1 MMLSFFDLNCKVWY
15 IFIMLILLF
24 TIFILIM
31 SAILHE
37 YAHGWVAHKLGDDTA
52 KNAGRLTLNP
62 LAHLD
67 PFGSVLLPLLMIL
80 SNTGFFLAWAKPVPY
95 NPYNLSDPKYG
106 DLKVAIGG
114 PGTNLAIAI
123 FFGIVSRLMPLSDI
137 IKNSLVV
144 NYFQGNHDF
153 LLNQMNGSLAA
164 SIFVLSIIV
173 IFINLLLMIFN
184 LIPVPPLD
192 GSKVLMTFLSADWRI
207 RFHKMEPYGIFII
220 LFLLMFGL
228 FRFVWPVLIFLF
240 SIIVGA

>member
-1 MMLSFFDLNCKVWY
+1 
-15 IFIMLILLF
+15 MLILLF
-24 TIFILIM
+24 TIFVLIM

-67 PFGSVLLPLLMIL
+67 PFGSVILPLLMIF

-95 NPYNLSDPKYG
+95 NPYNLRDPKYG

-114 PGTNLAIAI
+114 PGTNFLIAV
-123 FFGIVSRLMPLSDI
+123 FFG
-137 IKNSLVV
+137 LVV
-144 NYFQGNHDF
+144 RLTPIAGALKQNLIGHY
-153 LLNQMNGSLAA
+153 LLYLDKGYVASLEYLLDNMHGSILI
-164 SIFVLSIIV
+164 SVFVLSLII

-192 GSKVLMTFLSADWRI
+192 GSKVLMTFLSADWKL
-207 RFHKMEPYGIFII
+207 RFHRMERYGIFII
-220 LFLLMFGL
+220 
-228 FRFVWPVLIFLF
+228 
-240 SIIVGA
+240 